1 MDPNSITH
9 QKRVI
14 FAGIARDCEKF
25 LPNVLEEISSLSEIF
40 IDSAFIF
47 LENDSQDLTK
57 KILNDWGQSKN
68 NFTLLNM
75 DGLGQLPIR
84 TLRLEY
90 LRNTYIEFIKK
101 NDVIS
106 NFDYLLT
113 LDMDDVNT
121 EGLNI
126 DRFIE
131 SVQFLDAA
139 ADRAAVFANQEGI
152 YYDMWALRHKEL
164 CPGDIWEEALD
175 FVDKFKLSD
184 VEAYQKTFRKRIL
197 SFDKNRDF
205 VEVDSAFGGIG
216 IYKLSYV
223 LNNPNPYL
231 GSKVKVLMSAD
242 KKVLISRMQ
251 VCEHVHFHRGIRA
264 IGGKLFINPAL
275 INFKNKNENFNPS
288 FFRSLL
294 F

>member
-1 MDPNSITH
+1 MPTNTLFN
-9 QKRVI
+9 QKRII
-14 FAGIARDCEKF
+14 FAGITRDCEKF
-25 LPNVLEEISSLSEIF
+25 LPNVLDSISHLADIF
-40 IDSAFIF
+40 KESAYVF

-57 KILNDWGQSKN
+57 KLLNDWGRSKS

-90 LRNTYIEFIKK
+90 LRNTYIEFIKQ
-101 NDVIS
+101 NDLLS

-113 LDMDDVNT
+113 LDMDDVNSD
-121 EGLNI
+121 ELNI

-164 CPGDIWEEALD
+164 CPGDIWEEVLD

-184 VEAYQKTFRKRIL
+184 VEAYQKTFQKRIL
-197 SFDKNRDF
+197 SFDQTRDY
-205 VEVDSAFGGIG
+205 VEVDSAFGGFG

-251 VCEHVHFHRGIRA
+251 ICEHVHFHRGIRA
-264 IGGKLFINPAL
+264 IGGRLFINPAL
-275 INFKNKNENFNPS
+275 INFENKNENFNPS

>member
-1 MDPNSITH
+1 MPTKSPTI

-25 LPNVLEEISSLSEIF
+25 LPNVLVKISQLSEIF
-40 IDSAFIF
+40 KESAFIF
-47 LENDSQDLTK
+47 IENDSQDLTK
-57 KILNDWGQSKN
+57 KILNDWGQDKN
-68 NFTLLNM
+68 NSTLLNM

-90 LRNTYIEFIKK
+90 LRNTYIEFI
-101 NDVIS
+101 NQNNVLS
-106 NFDYLLT
+106 NFDYLVT

-121 EGLNI
+121 RGLNI
-126 DRFIE
+126 ERFIE
-131 SVQFLDAA
+131 SVQFLGEAE
-139 ADRAAVFANQEGI
+139 DRAAVFANQEGI
-152 YYDMWALRHKEL
+152 YYDVWALRHKEL
-164 CPGDIWEEALD
+164 CPGDIWEEVLD
-175 FVDKFKLSD
+175 FVDKFKVSD
-184 VEAYQKTFRKRIL
+184 LEAYQKTFQNRIL
-197 SFDKNRDF
+197 TFDKTRDYI
-205 VEVDSAFGGIG
+205 EVDSAFGGFG

-231 GSKVKVLMSAD
+231 GSKVKILMSPE

-251 VCEHVHFHRGIRA
+251 VCEHVHFHRGIQA

-275 INFKNKNENFNPS
+275 INFENKNENFNPS

>member
-1 MDPNSITH
+1 MIA
-9 QKRVI
+9 
-14 FAGIARDCEKF
+14 FAKKIIIAGVVRDCERY
-25 LPNVLEEISSLSEIF
+25 LPKVLSLIDGIEDIF

-57 KILNDWGQSKN
+57 KLLNDWGRSKS

-90 LRNTYIEFIKK
+90 LRNTYIEFIKQ
-101 NDVIS
+101 NDLLR

-113 LDMDDVNT
+113 LDMDDVNSD
-121 EGLNI
+121 ELNI

-164 CPGDIWEEALD
+164 CPGDIWEEVLD

-184 VEAYQKTFRKRIL
+184 VEAYQKTFQKRIL
-197 SFDKNRDF
+197 SFDQTRDY
-205 VEVDSAFGGIG
+205 VEVDSAFGGFG

-251 VCEHVHFHRGIRA
+251 ICEHVHFHRGIRA
-264 IGGKLFINPAL
+264 IGGRLFINPAL
-275 INFKNKNENFNPS
+275 INFENKNENFNPS